1 MYNNENTVF
10 VFPGQGSQK
19 VGMAQEFYNT
29 EVGKKLFDEADEVLG
44 RKISTIMFEG
54 PQEELNQTNNAQL
67 ALFIAGFVACEVLK
81 SKEGKDIKDLAKF
94 VAGHSLGEYT
104 ALAQAGVF
112 SFQDGLK
119 LVDKRAKA
127 MFKATQENA
136 GSMAAILNLDIEKIK
151 EIAKESEVVVANDNT
166 VGQVVISGS
175 KEGIVKACEL
185 AKAAGAKRALEL
197 PVSGAFHSPLMQ
209 AAADEMSAHIDAL
222 EMNDAKL
229 PVIMNVAAEA
239 ITDVATIKQNM
250 KKQITGSVR
259 WVETMQLMQDQNIN
273 TVAEFGVG
281 NVLCGLFKKFNKEL
295 NLVNITTTENL

>member
-185 AKAAGAKRALEL
+185 AKVAGAKRALEL

-295 NLVNITTTENL
+295 NLVNIITTENL

>member
-1 MYNNENTVF
+1 MNHENTVF

-19 VGMAQEFYNT
+19 VGMAKDFYET
-29 EVGKKLFDEADEVLG
+29 EVGKKLFDKADEVLG

-67 ALFIAGFVACEVLK
+67 ALFIAGFVACEVFK
-81 SKEGKDIKDLAKF
+81 ANEGKDIKQLAKF

-112 SFQDGLK
+112 SFEDGLK

-127 MFKATQENA
+127 MFAATKDAE
-136 GSMAAILNLDIEKIK
+136 GGMAAILNLDS
-151 EIAKESEVVVANDNT
+151 AKVQELAQETGTVLANDNT
-166 VGQVVISGS
+166 IGQVVISGE
-175 KEGIVKACEL
+175 KEAIAKACVL
-185 AKAAGAKRALEL
+185 AKEMGAKRAIEL

-209 AAADEMSAHIDAL
+209 SASDVMAAEIDAL
-222 EMNDAKL
+222 EMKDAIL
-229 PVIMNVAAEA
+229 PVVMNVTAEA
-239 ITDVATIKQNM
+239 VQDVATIKENM
-250 KKQITGSVR
+250 KKQITGSVK
-259 WVETMQLMQDQNIN
+259 WVDTMQLMQGENIS

-295 NLVNITTTENL
+295 DLQNITTI

>member
-1 MYNNENTVF
+1 MYNQENTVF

-19 VGMAQEFYNT
+19 VGMAQDFYNT
-29 EVGKKLFDEADEVLG
+29 EVGKELFDKADEVLG

-67 ALFIAGFVACEVLK
+67 ALFIAGYVACEVLK
-81 SKEGKDIKDLAKF
+81 SKEGKQITGLAKF

-104 ALAQAGVF
+104 ALSQAGVF
-112 SFQDGLK
+112 SFEEGLK

-127 MFKATQENA
+127 MFKATQEQS

-151 EIAKESEVVVANDNT
+151 EIANESNVVVANDNT
-166 VGQVVISGS
+166 IGQVVISGS
-175 KEGIVKACEL
+175 KEGIAKACEL
-185 AKAAGAKRALEL
+185 AKEAGAKRALEL

-209 AAADEMSAHIDAL
+209 AAADEMAAHIDEL
-222 EMNDAKL
+222 EMNEAVL
-229 PVIMNVAAEA
+229 PVIMNVAAA
-239 ITDVATIKQNM
+239 GITDVATIKQNM

-259 WVETMQLMQDQNIN
+259 WVETMQLMQDENIS

-295 NLVNITTTENL
+295 TLENITTTENL